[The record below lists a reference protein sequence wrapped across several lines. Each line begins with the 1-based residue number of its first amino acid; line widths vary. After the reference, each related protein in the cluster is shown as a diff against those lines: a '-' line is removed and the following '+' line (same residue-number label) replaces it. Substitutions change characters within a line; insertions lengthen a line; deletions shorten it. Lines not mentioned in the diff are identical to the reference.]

1 MTRICVGLPYF
12 CYSYADGADCGRC
25 RFAMP
30 FVANGNAV
38 ARLRQGDRWRLVWR
52 KMPFRRA
59 LRLPQCSFPIRF
71 ALCSRPLPPCGLL
84 EGRLPQGGCFSENL
98 LLCFR
103 GSGYAPE
110 QSTPEESESADVCIK
125 RMLSVEDA
133 LAGWDFVNRNV
144 FPLSEICMMRT
155 NNSPER

>member
-1 MTRICVGLPYF
+1 MAKDAVSPCAAASAVFFSHTVCPL
-12 CYSYADGADCGRC
+12 
-25 RFAMP
+25 FAP
-30 FVANGNAV
+30 FA
-38 ARLRQGDRWRLVWR
+38 
-52 KMPFRRA
+52 A
-59 LRLPQCSFPIRF
+59 LRSAGRAF
-71 ALCSRPLPPCGLL
+71 AT
-84 EGRLPQGGCFSENL
+84 GGCFSENL

-155 NNSPER
+155 NNSSERLDF